1 MRAGQ
6 QYQRIPEDEL
16 VGRGLELGSVPHAG
30 EAELPSL
37 FPHRQRT
44 SSSSLGSAA
53 EDPSIAPTA
62 TAYDSTLLSRTTPL
76 RAPASGAS
84 GSRGASTSLWC
95 GFFVLVV
102 AVTGALLSMFKLTM
116 DLQSQVVLLTT
127 NVRSLEQELTSLRS
141 ESRQEYGTVSD
152 DLLRIESNYTRVVSA
167 LDGRIDG
174 MNTALTKLTNRT
186 TNAEVLEQLHRTRE
200 FNIGDD
206 SLV

>member
-16 VGRGLELGSVPHAG
+16 VGRGLELGYVPQAG

-37 FPHRQRT
+37 FSHRQRT

-116 DLQSQVVLLTT
+116 DLQSQVVLYECSPSLGLDESVEDSQQLPISCSHPRKITDLVHLLSQMRKAAT
-127 NVRSLEQELTSLRS
+127 RSHVGNSMSEPEAVRRFWEC
-141 ESRQEYGTVSD
+141 GV
-152 DLLRIESNYTRVVSA
+152 
-167 LDGRIDG
+167 
-174 MNTALTKLTNRT
+174 
-186 TNAEVLEQLHRTRE
+186 
-200 FNIGDD
+200 
-206 SLV
+206 